1 MSTQQEQPAESKRQV
16 RVGVGV
22 LALRDHRVLLG
33 RRGSGHGSGT
43 WQPPGG
49 HLEFGETVEGCAQRE
64 LREETAVEARTLR
77 VGPYTNDFFD
87 EDDEH
92 YVSLFVIGEDVVG
105 EPRAMEPDKAATW
118 QWFDWADLPE
128 PLFLP
133 LKNLKAAG
141 YDPFD

>member
-1 MSTQQEQPAESKRQV
+1 MSARQEKAAESERFV

-22 LALRDHRVLLG
+22 LALRDHQVLLG
-33 RRGSGHGSGT
+33 RRGSGHDGGT

-49 HLEFGETVEGCAQRE
+49 HLEFGETIEGCAQRE
-64 LREETAVEARTLR
+64 LREETAVEARTFR

-92 YVSLFVIGEDVVG
+92 YVSLFVIGEDVIG
-105 EPRAMEPDKAATW
+105 EPRVMEPDKAAAW
-118 QWFDWADLPE
+118 QWFDWGDLPE